1 MKRRHRVG
9 WWMPAAMFLAAGV
22 AHAGDLHPGETRVG
36 GKIFVDASHIDRH
49 ANGIGD
55 SDTNVDLKRFYVNID
70 HRFGDVWSAHLTTD
84 IQWHRHDDPT
94 DLWVKHAY
102 LQGDFGKTFVLR
114 LGAAATPWGGLFNHW
129 YGYRYV
135 EGGLLTRAKVKNSA
149 DWGVHALGTLGSGRG
164 VDYAV
169 SVITGAGYKKPRLGN
184 GPDVSAR
191 VSWQPSEHTV
201 VAVGGYRGTLGED
214 VDAREAVHT
223 ARRLDVMVAYADAKW
238 RVGGQYFRAEDWNR
252 VLDPQGDRSHGW
264 SVWASMQLTSKVS
277 VFARHDHLEPSA
289 SLDPERHDR
298 YSNAGVEWRAR
309 KWLRLA
315 AVYKRE
321 RLRLSG
327 ASRRTTNEMGMWAQ
341 VTF

>member
-22 AHAGDLHPGETRVG
+22 AHAGDLYPGETRVG

-55 SDTNVDLKRFYVNID
+55 SDTNVDLKRFYINID
-70 HRFGDVWSAHLTTD
+70 HRFGDVWSTHLTTD

-264 SVWASMQLTSKVS
+264 SV
-277 VFARHDHLEPSA
+277 
-289 SLDPERHDR
+289 
-298 YSNAGVEWRAR
+298 
-309 KWLRLA
+309 
-315 AVYKRE
+315 
-321 RLRLSG
+321 
-327 ASRRTTNEMGMWAQ
+327 
-341 VTF
+341 